1 MASVISPI
9 AVGSKVI
16 IVCKTG
22 DILLWAACT
31 LPKLPLPSTMRKLKS
46 WMPTLT
52 LAGPGVWTGGQ
63 DGTGVGDRATG
74 KPSDIEGG
82 IPWGM
87 GDVGTS
93 G

>member
-1 MASVISPI
+1 MCRKADISS
-9 AVGSKVI
+9 AVF
-16 IVCKTG
+16 
-22 DILLWAACT
+22 T

-74 KPSDIEGG
+74 NASDSGTG
-82 IPWGM
+82 IA
-87 GDVGTS
+87 
-93 G
+93 